1 ASLSWPLHNLSD
13 HILAAAPN
21 GGYLALYRDR
31 SRLAALSHAQPS
43 HLLRPNIQVYTPAGR
58 LIETLP
64 CDPTRKIIALGWTP
78 AEQLAV
84 VLDDGSVRI
93 YTLFA
98 AAPQFTAANGTGT
111 GGPLGGPGAST
122 SAAAA
127 TSSSSANPTGSVPVS
142 VTSTCYYV
150 PYSLGQEAADTG
162 IADAQI
168 YNPAPTAFVSLL
180 AHRRTSLGSL
190 DEPAPSPPDINN
202 ASGAGIVALTGAGT
216 FLYWPSRGTRSTL
229 PNRHIRERER
239 SPLNRT
245 RAVSTPSILTMV
257 GTPVTVK
264 RKRPRDRWCICYVAP
279 NPSSRL
285 HSPPGPSSP
294 PRPRP
299 SPQHPQAHDHP
310 RRS

>member
-1 ASLSWPLHNLSD
+1 MHLMYTIDEAGNRTYTLKKKTGEGKITKSAHPARFSPDDKFSRHRVTIKRRFGPSLSWLLRNLSD

-64 CDPTRKIIALGWTP
+64 YDPTRKIIALGWTP

-84 VLDDGSVRI
+84 VLDDGIVRI

-127 TSSSSANPTGSVPVS
+127 TSSS
-142 VTSTCYYV
+142 
-150 PYSLGQEAADTG
+150 
-162 IADAQI
+162 
-168 YNPAPTAFVSLL
+168 
-180 AHRRTSLGSL
+180 
-190 DEPAPSPPDINN
+190 
-202 ASGAGIVALTGAGT
+202 
-216 FLYWPSRGTRSTL
+216 
-229 PNRHIRERER
+229 
-239 SPLNRT
+239 
-245 RAVSTPSILTMV
+245 
-257 GTPVTVK
+257 
-264 RKRPRDRWCICYVAP
+264 
-279 NPSSRL
+279 
-285 HSPPGPSSP
+285 
-294 PRPRP
+294 
-299 SPQHPQAHDHP
+299 
-310 RRS
+310 